1 MLLYHRVDPVGAET
15 SSAFSTPLDLFRAH
29 LNWLADNDYRTL
41 TMSELVARIDGA
53 PPFADNEVAITF
65 DDGYASLDWAAA
77 PALREADLT
86 ATSFLITN
94 RVGEGGYI
102 TWKQARA
109 LADEGLLEFQSH
121 THSHQKWELG
131 QESFDTITAEIE
143 TSRQLLSDNL
153 SRPIDNFDC
162 LAWPYGRTCDEWD
175 LAARNA
181 GTSTH
186 FVVQRGA
193 VTHRNRHNR
202 LPRLMTDGMS
212 LGLFSRMLTAL
223 SNRAGAN
230 VFNVAF
236 GTVRRL
242 RRHGAYI

>member
-1 MLLYHRVDPVGAET
+1 M

-29 LNWLADNDYRTL
+29 LQWLAENDYRTL

-86 ATSFLITN
+86 ATSFLITD
-94 RVGEGGYI
+94 RIGEGGYI
-102 TWKQARA
+102 TWKQARS
-109 LADEGLLEFQSH
+109 LADEGVFDFQSH
-121 THSHQKWELG
+121 THSHQKWEMG
-131 QESFDTITAEIE
+131 QGSFDIITTEIE

-153 SRPIDNFDC
+153 GRPIETFDC

-175 LAARNA
+175 LAANGA
-181 GTSTH
+181 GMSTH

-193 VTHRNRHNR
+193 VTQRNRHNR

-212 LGLFSRMLTAL
+212 IGLFSRMLTTL
-223 SNRAGAN
+223 SYRAGAN
-230 VFNVAF
+230 AFNLAF

-242 RRHGAYI
+242 RGYGAYS